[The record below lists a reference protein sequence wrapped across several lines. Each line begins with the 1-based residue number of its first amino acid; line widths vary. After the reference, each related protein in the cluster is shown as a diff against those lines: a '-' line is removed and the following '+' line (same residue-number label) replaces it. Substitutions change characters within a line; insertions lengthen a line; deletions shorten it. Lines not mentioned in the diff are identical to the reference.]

1 METNLVGLSG
11 PIMIHIDVI
20 LGVST
25 VLMEVVLLY

>member
-11 PIMIHIDVI
+11 PIMISIDVI